1 MTGDVR
7 LGIDLDG
14 VVTDFTKGWVEI
26 YNRDF
31 DAHIQVG
38 DVVTWSAPVKLTHFK
53 NMSQFWRWARTCGDG
68 KSLFRVLTPYPGAL
82 AGLNSLVRRGHELV
96 IITTKPSFAT
106 NDTYEWLAEHEV
118 PATEVHL
125 IDDKA
130 SVFCDLY
137 VDDASHNLRSYRDRR
152 SGSVIVRWVQ
162 PWNKPLDGVVDAES
176 WPEVLSLANG
186 LL

>member
-31 DAHIQVG
+31 DAQIRVE
-38 DVVTWSAPVKLTHFK
+38 DVVTWSAPVKLTHFR

-68 KSLFRVLTPYPGAL
+68 KSLFRVLLPYPGAL
-82 AGLNSLVRRGHELV
+82 AGLDSLVRGGHELV
-96 IITTKPSFAT
+96 IITTKPRFAT
-106 NDTYEWLAEHEV
+106 DDTYEWLAEHEV
-118 PATEVHL
+118 PASEVHL

-137 VDDASHNLRSYRDRR
+137 VDDADHNLRNYRDRR
-152 SGSVIVRWVQ
+152 AESVIVRWVQ
-162 PWNKPLDGVVDAES
+162 PWNKPLAGVVDAES